1 MASLGVRPYDELT
14 VEEARQQAEDG
25 APVLFGPKP
34 DVASIEDTVIDGVPV
49 RLYTPAGTGMER
61 VVVYFHGGGWVI
73 GSLDTHDGSCRAL
86 ANHSG
91 CAVASIGYRLAPEHR
106 FPAAV
111 DDCWAVTRWAL
122 DEAGTVAVAG
132 DSAGGNLAAVMA
144 LKARNAGL
152 PLAGQV
158 LVYPVTDWR
167 FDTASYSRNA
177 DGYGLTR
184 AAMRWFWDH
193 YLGPSEGAHP
203 DASPLRAESLA
214 GLAPALVVVCEFDPL
229 HDEGVAYAERLRQA
243 GVPVR
248 LTEYEG
254 MIHGFIRLQA
264 MIDRSADLIY
274 EIGGFLAEALT
285 PS

>member
-49 RLYTPAGTGMER
+49 RLYKPAGTGMER